1 MARAGPGAG
10 PVRAA
15 HPPPPG
21 HGRTRRRRPPPRMRC
36 PAPPGGP
43 RPSERSAYPG
53 ASPSRLRPSRRAPRA
68 HHGGPG
74 AATAAGGAPGPARG
88 YAKKPAMK
96 AKGKSVPKEGLKAP
110 EVCTDPAML
119 ATYAMGVNYFK
130 DGPRWPEARHPSTR
144 TGSLRST
151 SGLPRSWRSWIPTP
165 SSIGGACGSTI
176 RGRTTGEEE
185 QEAVGALG
193 LPRAQLLRLG
203 CSCK

>member
-1 MARAGPGAG
+1 
-10 PVRAA
+10 
-15 HPPPPG
+15 
-21 HGRTRRRRPPPRMRC
+21 MRC

-144 TGSLRST
+144 TGRWLFKIHLGPPKKLEELDPNSIEYWRRLRKYNT
-151 SGLPRSWRSWIPTP
+151 WQNNRRRRRL
-165 SSIGGACGSTI
+165 
-176 RGRTTGEEE
+176 
-185 QEAVGALG
+185 QELG
-193 LPRAQLLRLG
+193 LVSQRRAA
-203 CSCK
+203 